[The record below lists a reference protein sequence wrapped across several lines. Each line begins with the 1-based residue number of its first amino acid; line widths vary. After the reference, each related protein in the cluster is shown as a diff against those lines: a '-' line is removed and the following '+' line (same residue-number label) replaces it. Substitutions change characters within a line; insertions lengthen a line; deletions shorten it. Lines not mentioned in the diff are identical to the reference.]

1 MKLTHPD
8 LSIVF
13 DTEIDQVNTLVI
25 EEPLFLR
32 SFLLDINRQI
42 DGSSGQVVLSEN
54 EKPLEMCRKAELLDD
69 FIRFDINR
77 RNLLSRISTAVER
90 SAGSPDHYE
99 KTSQLLAEI
108 ERYMYE
114 ISFDFP
120 CDILFSK
127 LSVSSLVKS
136 AGILLRDEYD
146 GLAEKVIDYFELV
159 REFDADK
166 LFVTY
171 NMRAVISDEETSEF
185 MDTVLSHGFHVLMV
199 ENHEYSRLVQ
209 ERRWIVDNDLC
220 EIG

>member
-8 LSIVF
+8 LSVVF

-42 DGSSGQVVLSEN
+42 DGSSGQVVLSES
-54 EKPLEMCRKAELLDD
+54 EKPLEMSRKAELLDD

-90 SAGSPDHYE
+90 SASSPDHYE

-120 CDILFSK
+120 CDILFNK

-171 NMRAVISDEETSEF
+171 NMRAVISDEETSGF
-185 MDTVLSHGFHVLMV
+185 MDTILSHGFHVLMV
-199 ENHEYSRLVQ
+199 ENHEYSRLAQ